1 MRKGK
6 NPSKNIKLQLNESQH
21 RVIIPLYIPN
31 EEGYY
36 RDAFT
41 IFNYCLNSVQ
51 KTAFSH
57 LKISVISN
65 GSCNAVNTKLVEL
78 QQQGF
83 INELIIEKEPI
94 GKINSILKALR
105 TVQERLITI
114 TDADVLFDNGWEK
127 AVVEV
132 FEAFPKAGSVSPVP
146 VFRTHLRLTAN
157 IWFRYFFSGKLQFR
171 PVKNPEA
178 MTKFAN
184 SIGWPWLD
192 IKYKDVIGTLQANNG
207 TIAVLGCSHFV
218 VTYKREV
225 FDALP
230 KENAKYQLGG
240 DSEFLYTDEPVL
252 KMGGYRLATYD
263 NYAYHMGNA
272 YEEWMGNKYDNLNKI
287 TKQSINYECLDKL
300 KSNRL
305 NYFIT
310 EKLFKKL
317 FTIKSFYSFVLK
329 RKGLNPNQL
338 MSFISYL

>member
-6 NPSKNIKLQLNESQH
+6 NPSKNIKLQPNESQH

-31 EEGYY
+31 EEDYY
-36 RDAFT
+36 KGAFT
-41 IFNYCLNSVQ
+41 IFKYCLDSVQ
-51 KTAFSH
+51 KTASSY
-57 LKISVISN
+57 LKVSVISN
-65 GSCNAVNTKLVEL
+65 GSCNAVHTKLVDL
-78 QQQGF
+78 QQQGL
-83 INELIIEKEPI
+83 IDELIIEKEPI

-105 TVQERLITI
+105 TAQERLITI
-114 TDADVLFDNGWEK
+114 TDADVLFDNGWEQ

-132 FEAFPKAGSVSPVP
+132 FEAFPKAGAVSPVP

-157 IWFRYFFSGKLQFR
+157 IWFRYFFSDKLQFR

-192 IKYKDVIGTLQANNG
+192 IKYKDVIGTLQAKNG

-230 KENAKYQLGG
+230 KENSKYQLGG
-240 DSEFLYTDEPVL
+240 DSEFIYTDEPVL

-263 NYAYHMGNA
+263 NYAYHMGNVF
-272 YEEWMGNKYDNLNKI
+272 EDWMKDKSNTLESIEKKTISYKYL
-287 TKQSINYECLDKL
+287 EKL
-300 KSNRL
+300 KPAKF
-305 NYFIT
+305 NYFVT

-317 FTIKSFYSFVLK
+317 FTIKSFYKFALK
-329 RKGLNPNQL
+329 SKGLSIEQIKN
-338 MSFISYL
+338 YLK

>member
-1 MRKGK
+1 MRRGR
-6 NPSKNIKLQLNESQH
+6 NPSKNNLVQANESNH
-21 RVIIPLYIPN
+21 RLIIPLYIPN

-36 RDAFT
+36 KDAFT
-41 IFNYCLNSVQ
+41 IFSHCLNSAQ
-51 KTAFSH
+51 ETAFSN
-57 LKISVISN
+57 LKVSVVSN
-65 GSCNAVNTKLVEL
+65 GSSDGVNSKLLQL

-83 INELIIEKEPI
+83 IDELIIEKEAI
-94 GKINSILKALR
+94 GKINSILKVLR
-105 TVQERLITI
+105 TTQERLITI

-146 VFRTHLRLTAN
+146 VFRTHLRLTSN
-157 IWFRYFFSGKLQFR
+157 IWFRYFFSKKLKFR

-178 MTKFAN
+178 MTMFAN

-192 IKYKDVIGTLQANNG
+192 NKYKDVIGTLRARNG

-225 FDALP
+225 FDCLP
-230 KENAKYQLGG
+230 KENSKYQLGG

-263 NYAYHMGNA
+263 NYAYHMGNVFEDWMKEKSNTLEIIEKEIIS
-272 YEEWMGNKYDNLNKI
+272 YEYLE
-287 TKQSINYECLDKL
+287 KL
-300 KSNRL
+300 KPAKF
-305 NYFIT
+305 NYFVT

-317 FTIKSFYSFVLK
+317 FTIKSFYKFVLK
-329 RKGLNPNQL
+329 RKGLTKEQIKN
-338 MSFISYL
+338 YLK